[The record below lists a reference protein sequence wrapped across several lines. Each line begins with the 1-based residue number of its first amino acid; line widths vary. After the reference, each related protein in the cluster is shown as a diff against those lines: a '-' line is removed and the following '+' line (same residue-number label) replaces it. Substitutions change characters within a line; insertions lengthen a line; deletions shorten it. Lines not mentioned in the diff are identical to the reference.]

1 MEFTSLANLRENM
14 REVLNIGPKHRLVLV
29 NGREVGS
36 IDEGKVILNG
46 NEEVEFKDPSGE
58 KGRS

>member
-29 NGREVGS
+29 YSREVGS

>member
-1 MEFTSLANLRENM
+1 M